1 MPVFQIDNSR
11 PFISVNGLPVQ
22 WQTGSAAFMALS
34 SRLVRINQRGITFKP
49 KSWHVRPQLGAMP
62 DWDNQGC
69 LQSAFGLC
77 STNTSI
83 IFPSSQTPLVSET
96 LDWICGGAN
105 TLRAISSAATR
116 YDVSSC
122 DVLDADMDY
131 VLANDILYST
141 GGASMP
147 SWAYWTVCV
156 LVVYLVRCLSKYV
169 LASLSKDKVYP
180 SPWISIMVCCA
191 TTVLVTMRGDFM
203 YATEEDLIYYWFVI
217 LYICTYSGTF
227 IGAQWL
233 AFMGM
238 EKQKDP
244 PFYNLLSGVLQL
256 VAVRLYCGAE
266 TPYNPPILFIVA
278 SRVFVKSRRGCDALR
293 SVTLLLDSLML
304 GLGCVLGFGPQDQY
318 LIALIAAAFV
328 ASDVLVAG

>member
-1 MPVFQIDNSR
+1 MTIFQIDNSR

-22 WQTGSAAFMALS
+22 WQTGSAAFMTLS
-34 SRLVRINQRGITFKP
+34 SRLVRINQHGVSFKP
-49 KSWHVRPQLGAMP
+49 KSWHTRAQLGAMP
-62 DWDNQGC
+62 AWESQSC

-77 STNTSI
+77 STNNSVM
-83 IFPSSQTPLVSET
+83 FPSTHTPIVSER
-96 LDWICGGAN
+96 LDWICGDAT
-105 TLRAISSAATR
+105 TLRAISNSSR

-131 VLANDILYST
+131 VLSDDILYST
-141 GGASMP
+141 GSASMP
-147 SWAYWTVCV
+147 DWVYWTVCV

-180 SPWISIMVCCA
+180 SPWVSILVCCA
-191 TTVLVTMRGDFM
+191 TTVLVTMQGDFM

-217 LYICTYSGTF
+217 LYICTYCGIF

-233 AFMGM
+233 SFAGM
-238 EKQKDP
+238 EKQRDP

-256 VAVRLYCGAE
+256 VAIRLYCGAE

-293 SVTLLLDSLML
+293 SITLLLDSLML
-304 GLGCVLGFGPQDQY
+304 GLGCTLGFSPQSQY
-318 LIALIAAAFV
+318 LIALAAAAFV
-328 ASDVLVAG
+328 ASDMLVAA